1 MIHRTLGY
9 SNKAMWDY
17 CETLKK
23 VILQTKIE
31 KSGRGKAVE
40 IHKVLKYRNDKD
52 TINNIVESCEYYKN
66 LNEMESKGGVIFR
79 DYQSD
84 IILKGSEI
92 LLKNRFLYLAME
104 VRTGKTLTSLG
115 IAENVRTYQVLFIT
129 KKKAISSIEAD
140 FDLLKPSFALCVI
153 NYESLHTI
161 DPDIHWDLIVCDEAH
176 SVGAFPKPN
185 NRAVAVRDLIRR
197 DNPMVILLSGT
208 PTPESYSQMYHQVY
222 GIPNNPFREFKN
234 FYRFCD
240 RFVTVKQRKINGLFV
255 NDYSNGLDTIL
266 KEMEPYTI
274 NYTQQEAGFMSET
287 KEEILEVEM
296 KESTY
301 KLINKLKKQ
310 LVVEGKDEIIL
321 ADTPVKLMTK
331 VHQLCSGTIKFESGN
346 SMIVDLSKAEFIKTQ
361 FEGCKIGIFYKFKEE
376 YNALKQVFGDEL
388 TTELGVF
395 EDTHKNIALQ
405 IVSGREGISLR
416 KAEYLVYY
424 NIDFSATSYWQS
436 KDRMTTKER
445 LENQVYW
452 IFAKGGIEHDI
463 YKAVTKKKD
472 YTINHF
478 KQNFYDDNY
487 SMPNNRLSDS
497 G

>member
-31 KSGRGKAVE
+31 KSGRGNAVQ
-40 IHKVLKYRNDKD
+40 IYKVLKYRSDKD
-52 TINNIVESCEYYKN
+52 TINNIVESCDYYKN
-66 LNEMESKGGVIFR
+66 LNEMESKGGVTFR

-140 FDLLKPSFALCVI
+140 YSMLKPTYSLSVI
-153 NYESLHTI
+153 NYESLHLVCN
-161 DPDIHWDLIVCDEAH
+161 DQKWDLIVCDEAH

-185 NRAVAVRDLIRR
+185 NRAVAVCDLIRR

-222 GIPNNPFREFKN
+222 GIPTNPFREFKN

-240 RFVTVKQRKINGLFV
+240 RFVNVKQRKINGLFV

-301 KLINKLKKQ
+301 KLINKLKKN

-346 SMIVDLSKAEFIKTQ
+346 SMIIDPSKAEFIKKQ

-395 EDTHKNIALQ
+395 EDTNKNIALQ
-405 IVSGREGISLR
+405 IISGREGISLR

-463 YKAVTKKKD
+463 YKAVIKKKD
-472 YTINHF
+472 YNINHF

-487 SMPNNRLSDS
+487 NLPSNGLYDS
-497 G
+497 I

>member
-1 MIHRTLGY
+1 MIERTLGY

-31 KSGRGKAVE
+31 KSGRGNAVQ
-40 IHKVLKYRNDKD
+40 IYKVLKYRSDKN
-52 TINNIVESCEYYKN
+52 TINKIVESCEYYKI
-66 LNEMESKGGVIFR
+66 LNEMENKGGVTFR

-92 LLKNRFLYLAME
+92 LIKNRFLYLAME

-140 FDLLKPSFALCVI
+140 YSMLKPTYSLSVI
-153 NYESLHTI
+153 NYESLHLVCN
-161 DPDIHWDLIVCDEAH
+161 DQKWDLIVCDEAH

-185 NRAVAVRDLIRR
+185 NRAVAVCDLIRR

-222 GIPNNPFREFKN
+222 GIPTNPFREFKN

-240 RFVTVKQRKINGLFV
+240 RFVNVKQRKINGLFV

-274 NYTQQEAGFMSET
+274 NYTQQEAGFMAET

-310 LVVEGKDEIIL
+310 LIVEGKDEIIL

-346 SMIVDLSKAEFIKTQ
+346 SMIIDLSKAEFIKNQ
-361 FEGCKIGIFYKFKEE
+361 FNGCKIGIFYKFKEE

-388 TTELGVF
+388 TTELSVF

-405 IVSGREGISLR
+405 IISGREGISLR
-416 KAEYLVYY
+416 KSEYLVYY

-445 LENQVYW
+445 LENKVYW

-463 YKAVTKKKD
+463 YKAVIKKKD
-472 YTINHF
+472 YNINHF
-478 KQNFYDDNY
+478 KKDFYDDNY
-487 SMPNNRLSDS
+487 NMPNNRLYDS
-497 G
+497 I